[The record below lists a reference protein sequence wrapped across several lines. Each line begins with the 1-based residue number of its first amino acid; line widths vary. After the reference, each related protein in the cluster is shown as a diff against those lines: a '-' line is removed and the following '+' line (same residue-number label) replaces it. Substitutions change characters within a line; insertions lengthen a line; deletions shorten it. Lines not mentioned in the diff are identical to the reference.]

1 MKQRRN
7 RLRIN
12 QGGFC
17 FLCYSN
23 PIMEKEE
30 LTKLKLPDTPGIYFF
45 LGPRK
50 EILYIGKAT
59 SLKNRV
65 RSYFV
70 HDIIEKRSPL
80 IEQMVTLAKTVEVT
94 TTDSVLEAL
103 ILETNLIRSH
113 KPKYNTKS
121 KDDKS
126 YNHLIITNEEWPR
139 VLVVRGKD
147 LTEKYTADEIK
158 YHFGPFTSGM
168 LFREAIKIV
177 RKLFQF
183 YDTKIAID
191 APQSKF
197 ASGKIDFNRQ
207 LGLYPD
213 ALNKTEYKKTIR
225 HIKLFF
231 MGKKHKVINELEKE
245 MMKLAKDEKFEEAYL
260 IKKKIFALNH
270 IQDIALVKAETKVY
284 RDNKTIRIEA
294 YDIAHLAGEDMVGAM
309 TVIEGGEPKK
319 SEYRKFKIKTLT
331 KANDPAA
338 LAEIL
343 DRRLLHSEWVLP
355 QIVVVDGSTAQKNVA
370 EKILKKHHQT
380 IPVVAVVKDDRHK
393 ASRLIGSKNILLLY
407 KLDILFANNEAHRFA
422 INFFRKTRRKR
433 TLQ

>member
-1 MKQRRN
+1 
-7 RLRIN
+7 
-12 QGGFC
+12 
-17 FLCYSN
+17 
-23 PIMEKEE
+23 
-30 LTKLKLPDTPGIYFF
+30 
-45 LGPRK
+45 
-50 EILYIGKAT
+50 
-59 SLKNRV
+59 
-65 RSYFV
+65 
-70 HDIIEKRSPL
+70 
-80 IEQMVTLAKTVEVT
+80 
-94 TTDSVLEAL
+94 
-103 ILETNLIRSH
+103 
-113 KPKYNTKS
+113 
-121 KDDKS
+121 
-126 YNHLIITNEEWPR
+126 
-139 VLVVRGKD
+139 
-147 LTEKYTADEIK
+147 
-158 YHFGPFTSGM
+158 
-168 LFREAIKIV
+168 
-177 RKLFQF
+177 
-183 YDTKIAID
+183 
-191 APQSKF
+191 
-197 ASGKIDFNRQ
+197 
-207 LGLYPD
+207 
-213 ALNKTEYKKTIR
+213 
-225 HIKLFF
+225 

-407 KLDILFANNEAHRFA
+407 KLDILFANDEAHRFA

>member
-1 MKQRRN
+1 
-7 RLRIN
+7 
-12 QGGFC
+12 
-17 FLCYSN
+17 
-23 PIMEKEE
+23 MEKEE
-30 LTKLKLPDTPGIYFF
+30 LAKLKLPDTPGVYFF
-45 LGPRK
+45 LGTRK

-70 HDIIEKRSPL
+70 NDILETRSPL
-80 IEQMVTLAKTVEVT
+80 IEQMVTLAKTVEFT

-126 YNHLIITNEEWPR
+126 YNHLIITNEDWPR

-147 LTEKYTADEIK
+147 LTEKYTSDEIK
-158 YHFGPFTSGM
+158 YHFGPFTSGT
-168 LFREAIKIV
+168 LFHEAIKIV

-183 YDTKIAID
+183 YDTKTAVD

-197 ASGKIDFNRQ
+197 VRGKIDFNRQ

-213 ALNKTEYKKTIR
+213 VLNKIEYKKTIH

-231 MGKKHKVINELEKE
+231 MGKKHKIIVELEKE

-270 IQDIALVKAETKVY
+270 IQDIALIKAETKVY

-309 TVIEGGEPKK
+309 TVIEGMEPKK

-331 KANDPAA
+331 NANDPAA

-343 DRRLLHSEWVLP
+343 DRRLFHSEWILP

-393 ASRLIGSKNILLLY
+393 ASYLIGPKNLLLLY
-407 KLDILFANNEAHRFA
+407 KLDILFANDEAHRFA
-422 INFFRKTRRKR
+422 INFFRKTKRKR
-433 TLQ
+433 ALK